1 MKCNKSGFANV
12 IIGYGATTGI
22 GGGGGSCI
30 GPHIKLIKGDCPLL
44 LAYCTLLLACYPL
57 VLAQK
62 YYSTGLVHYSTTC
75 NTFHTTACPQ
85 STNIT
90 TNTFTLLLFPHSYC
104 PFIKHAPAPPPLS
117 LTNTTHSKS
126 HSDVQVLSG
135 KFFFKIYFLQI
146 KSNANSL
153 FST

>member
-1 MKCNKSGFANV
+1 MKCNKNGFANI

-44 LAYCTLLLACYPL
+44 LVHCTLLLAYYPL

-62 YYSTGLVHYSTTC
+62 YYSTGPVHYSTTC
-75 NTFHTTACPQ
+75 NTFHTAAYPQ

-90 TNTFTLLLFPHSYC
+90 TNTFTLLLFLQSYS
-104 PFIKHAPAPPPLS
+104 PFIQHAPAPII
-117 LTNTTHSKS
+117 THKY
-126 HSDVQVLSG
+126 HPFQVPFRCPSFIW
-135 KFFFKIYFLQI
+135 KVVLQNI
-146 KSNANSL
+146 LLQSKSNANSL

>member
-1 MKCNKSGFANV
+1 MKCNKNGFANV

-44 LAYCTLLLACYPL
+44 LAHCPL
-57 VLAQK
+57 HT
-62 YYSTGLVHYSTTC
+62 STGPLHTSTTC

-90 TNTFTLLLFPHSYC
+90 TNTFTLLLFLQSYS
-104 PFIKHAPAPPPLS
+104 PFIQHAPAPII
-117 LTNTTHSKS
+117 THKY
-126 HSDVQVLSG
+126 HPFQVPFRCPSFIR
-135 KFFFKIYFLQI
+135 KVFLQNIFFANQI
-146 KSNANSL
+146 KCQLTILNVDGI
-153 FST
+153 